1 MITKIE
7 KNIILKCARKYN
19 ASILILFGSSLEKD
33 VKSNDIDIGVKGIQ
47 PHLFFKF
54 YAELIKH
61 LTKSVHLIDLSS
73 KSPFNG
79 IVEETGVKIYG

>member
-1 MITKIE
+1 MITE
-7 KNIILKCARKYN
+7 KEKDIILEYARRYN
-19 ASILILFGSSLEKD
+19 ASILILFGSALEKN
-33 VKSNDIDIGVKGIQ
+33 VESNDIDIGVKGIQ

-54 YAELIKH
+54 YAQLIKH
-61 LTKSVHLIDLSS
+61 LTKPVHLIDLSS